1 MNSHLKLLILL
12 LSAFGLCAIHAQ
24 DQIPKRPDPPRLVN
38 TFFSEGQQFLSAQEE
53 EKLNQKL
60 VAFAKSTSNQICIV
74 AIDEL
79 KGAEPAQ
86 YATWLIQQWGI
97 GQKDK
102 RNGVVVLVKLPSKN
116 DPKRNLFIA
125 TGYGLEGAIPDLLT
139 KKIRE
144 QEIVPYFKTGDF
156 YQGLDKGTDA
166 LMKAAIGEYNEKVKG
181 KPKNSTTGI
190 LVFIFVIVI
199 IIVIA
204 RNFFKGRGGGHHGGG
219 GYTYYDGGY
228 YPTWGGGGSSS
239 DSGSSDSGGGWD
251 FGGGDSGGGGS
262 GGDW

>member
-1 MNSHLKLLILL
+1 MNSYLKFLFLL
-12 LSAFGLCAIHAQ
+12 LHMVGLGAIHAQ
-24 DQIPKRPDPPRLVN
+24 DQIPKRPNPPRLVY
-38 TFFSEGQQFLSAQEE
+38 TFFSEGHQFLSPQEE
-53 EKLNQKL
+53 ELLNQKL
-60 VAFAKSTSNQICIV
+60 VAFAKNTSNQICIV

-102 RNGVVVLVKLPSKN
+102 RNGVVVLVKLPSQN

-144 QEIVPYFKTGDF
+144 QEIIPHFKSGN
-156 YQGLDKGTDA
+156 YYEGLDKGTDA

-181 KPKNSTTGI
+181 KGKPQNSTSGI
-190 LVFIFVIVI
+190 LIFIFVIVI

-204 RNFFKGRGGGHHGGG
+204 KSFFKGGRGGNHGG
-219 GYTYYDGGY
+219 GYTYYDGGFF
-228 YPTWGGGGSSS
+228 PTWGGGGGGGS
-239 DSGSSDSGGGWD
+239 SSDSGGGWD